1 MDSCGPVAKRFA
13 SPLYPFFRSSN
24 VEAVE
29 WMLGWGCVTLV
40 LSLYITLNPSSSL
53 SRTIDIFGSMPSL
66 YSLAVLFA
74 PILFPPADAFG
85 QFGRGLDGNQT
96 TLVGSAFTILA
107 PSNNTASSGLPNP
120 LPRHRTQLSQPL
132 LAGLALRPWS
142 PQIRI

>member
-53 SRTIDIFGSMPSL
+53 SRTIDILNLRLWQYAF
-66 YSLAVLFA
+66 
-74 PILFPPADAFG
+74 PILLSCPICPDPFPPWLMHSAN
-85 QFGRGLDGNQT
+85 LDE
-96 TLVGSAFTILA
+96 GSTVTKPLWLA
-107 PSNNTASSGLPNP
+107 PP
-120 LPRHRTQLSQPL
+120 LPYWPHPITPPL
-132 LAGLALRPWS
+132 LGYQTRFHVIGPNYLSRY
-142 PQIRI
+142 